1 MPKTAFSTSAFR
13 AASPGLSKL
22 ALAIG
27 GSGDAYN
34 QGRNNEIFL
43 QSKIA
48 QQIADQQFKNAKAAE
63 IEDARAR
70 GNPDAVRRNVLT
82 GYGIPLNEDSAVVNY
97 LNTGSLGGKY
107 ERPADDMGPSLAAP
121 EWSKNLGGV
130 ARAIMATNNA
140 LALGDK
146 NSENVATATGKFR
159 DQSLSDAII
168 AGTADRNKV
177 GGAQAAAA
185 GKDLFNADST
195 GSVLDK
201 FTGNL
206 DTENP
211 MAGATINLRKEQAGA
226 QKANAAQSY
235 ASAGASK
242 ALAEQR
248 KAVTAAGGTGG
259 KVPVGYRYIS
269 GEDGEIRLEPIPG
282 GPKDPNAQTGK
293 PLPAS
298 ASKGYLDNI
307 QNLARA
313 EKALALVSGESVGDV
328 KGDKNAT
335 GVKGVLPMQVLNRVD
350 PTGTETRA
358 ALADLGSL
366 VIHDRSG
373 AAVTAAEFPRLAP
386 FIPTVYDDAATAR
399 KKLGLFVQ
407 NYKALVDDS
416 TEFYKASG
424 YNVPTIKPSLTSP
437 KSGADAGVQSIK
449 NDAEY
454 DALPSG
460 SLFTGP
466 DGRQRRKP

>member
-1 MPKTAFSTSAFR
+1 M
-13 AASPGLSKL
+13 
-22 ALAIG
+22 AIG
-27 GSGDAYN
+27 GGGSAYD
-34 QGRNNEIFL
+34 QAKNNEILL
-43 QSKIA
+43 QSRIA
-48 QQIADQQFKNAKAAE
+48 QQIASQREHNAKADE
-63 IEDARAR
+63 INAQLESSK
-70 GNPDAVRRNVLT
+70 PEAVMRNVMT
-82 GYGIPLNEDSAVVNY
+82 GYGVPLDEAPSVDNFLKS
-97 LNTGSLGGKY
+97 GRLGGKF
-107 ERPADDMGPSLAAP
+107 EPGADDMGPYLPAP
-121 EWSKNLGGV
+121 DWSKNLGAVG
-130 ARAIMATNNA
+130 RAIMATRNA
-140 LALGDK
+140 LTLGDK
-146 NSENVATATGKFR
+146 NSANVAKATGEFR

-185 GKDLFNADST
+185 GKPLFNADST
-195 GSVLDK
+195 GSVLDQ
-201 FTGNL
+201 FAGSLNT
-206 DTENP
+206 DNP
-211 MAGATINLRKEQAGA
+211 MAGATINLRKEQAGNQRAGAAAHYA
-226 QKANAAQSY
+226 QAGAAQ
-235 ASAGASK
+235 
-242 ALAEQR
+242 ALTKQR
-248 KAVTAAGGTGG
+248 NAVTAAGGTGG
-259 KVPVGYRYIS
+259 KVPVGYRYMA

-298 ASKGYLDNI
+298 AAKGYLDNM

-350 PTGTETRA
+350 PQGTETRA

-424 YNVPTIKPSLTSP
+424 YNVPAISRSLTSP
-437 KSGADAGVQSIK
+437 KPAGGGEWVIEK
-449 NDAEY
+449 AE
-454 DALPSG
+454 
-460 SLFTGP
+460 
-466 DGRQRRKP
+466 